1 MELSERRGV
10 EEIGLAL
17 LGGRL
22 NFEAE
27 VWTLPNPSPSS
38 SSSAVA
44 LRPEVCTPRLSP
56 FGGEASRAEPSR
68 LSKAF
73 KPTPVDFDFVIGNS
87 SVKAKPRR
95 PKVKNLPLE
104 RAKGTAPKKKGAQAA

>member
-1 MELSERRGV
+1 M
-10 EEIGLAL
+10 
-17 LGGRL
+17 
-22 NFEAE
+22 
-27 VWTLPNPSPSS
+27 
-38 SSSAVA
+38 
-44 LRPEVCTPRLSP
+44 SP

-95 PKVKNLPLE
+95 PKVKKELE